1 MRRCIIPSII
11 GLALL
16 VSACGSSTETTA
28 GTAPVAAATTDPA
41 LQKRLDKLEK
51 EAADARRDALKER
64 QKLRR
69 ARQRAQAERA
79 RAKRAKAKRAKAA
92 KAARAKANAA
102 PEPEPAS
109 GGGGIT
115 VPNVVGLDH
124 QAAQNAMQGEG
135 LYNLDEKDC
144 SGQDR
149 LLLFDR
155 NWEVVRTSPAAGS
168 SVSED
173 TQITI
178 CSVKQGE

>member
-1 MRRCIIPSII
+1 MRIAIVLVI
-11 GLALL
+11 GLALV
-16 VSACGSSTETTA
+16 VSACGSDAEPTA
-28 GTAPVAAATTDPA
+28 RNEPTAAPTTDPA
-41 LQKRLDKLEK
+41 IQKRLDKLEK
-51 EAADARRDALKER
+51 EAADARRDARKQR

-69 ARQRAQAERA
+69 ARE
-79 RAKRAKAKRAKAA
+79 RAKAERAKAA
-92 KAARAKANAA
+92 REKAARTKTAAA
-102 PEPEPAS
+102 PAPTQKATS

-135 LYNLDEKDC
+135 LYALDEKDC

-155 NWEVVRTSPAAGS
+155 NWEVVKTDPPAGTQ
-168 SVSED
+168 VSED
-173 TQITI
+173 TTITL

>member
-1 MRRCIIPSII
+1 MRRCMIPGII

-16 VSACGSSTETTA
+16 VGACGSASETTA
-28 GTAPVAAATTDPA
+28 GTAPVAATTDPA
-41 LQKRLDKLEK
+41 MQKRLDKLEK
-51 EAADARRDALKER
+51 EGADARRDALEAR
-64 QKLRR
+64 QKVR
-69 ARQRAQAERA
+69 RAQAERA
-79 RAKRAKAKRAKAA
+79 KARRAKVKRAKAA
-92 KAARAKANAA
+92 KAARAEANTTPA
-102 PEPEPAS
+102 PEPAS

-144 SGQDR
+144 SGQNR

-155 NWEVVRTSPAAGS
+155 NWEVVSTSPAGGS